1 MMRSR
6 IVTLF
11 MVAMMLPMLATFA
24 SAQDDSY
31 IVVNGSG
38 AFALDENN
46 DGDLDLIRV
55 IASIVT
61 TAPSASVGVEVIAD
75 NGDMAISFWN
85 NTTIQYDDSFIA
97 NTTVKA
103 WSDGEYQV
111 TLRVWDLES
120 GLMIHD
126 EDLDT
131 HELMAS
137 LSPPHLSMELESE
150 DWIFTGD
157 TCLIHR
163 VSTDLVGAHYDV
175 MGMISIQGVP
185 WLVGE
190 YESPLDC
197 SRWPAGDYTVTE
209 HYRNGLGMTATAP
222 LSFSIHVHP
231 PPAFMVNQTG
241 RSTESGTPCDL
252 EAIATEETV
261 IEEMSILWE
270 VADPAQDLMSHED
283 MEVLDCTMWS
293 PGVHKVRVTLTSPQG
308 RETTVGLNVVRLPPA
323 PDASLDVLNAS
334 GDPER
339 WPAISEGDDY
349 SPAPLVMSLS
359 ATIALVGSG
368 GFIIALILGFVVG
381 NMMNGESKEEEDM
394 WDTPQAAPDSE
405 GLPSFVDE
413 TGVHW
418 RQQPDGSVDW
428 WDTTENQWL
437 PFQQ

>member
-1 MMRSR
+1 MRSR

-61 TAPSASVGVEVIAD
+61 TAPSASIGVEVIAD

-103 WSDGEYQV
+103 WSDGEYQI

-175 MGMISIQGVP
+175 MGMISI
-185 WLVGE
+185 
-190 YESPLDC
+190 
-197 SRWPAGDYTVTE
+197 
-209 HYRNGLGMTATAP
+209 
-222 LSFSIHVHP
+222 
-231 PPAFMVNQTG
+231 
-241 RSTESGTPCDL
+241 
-252 EAIATEETV
+252 
-261 IEEMSILWE
+261 
-270 VADPAQDLMSHED
+270 
-283 MEVLDCTMWS
+283 
-293 PGVHKVRVTLTSPQG
+293 
-308 RETTVGLNVVRLPPA
+308 
-323 PDASLDVLNAS
+323 
-334 GDPER
+334 
-339 WPAISEGDDY
+339 
-349 SPAPLVMSLS
+349 
-359 ATIALVGSG
+359 
-368 GFIIALILGFVVG
+368 
-381 NMMNGESKEEEDM
+381 
-394 WDTPQAAPDSE
+394 
-405 GLPSFVDE
+405 
-413 TGVHW
+413 
-418 RQQPDGSVDW
+418 
-428 WDTTENQWL
+428 
-437 PFQQ
+437 